1 MEIKLDPAPNPAITN
16 ALNGTEMR
24 RSLETVIHT
33 AQMLF
38 QAKVAKRSGDLA
50 ASARTSVHRGGI
62 KEDRLVA
69 DLIVGGQGP
78 RGTVDYSAS
87 HEFGTEEQHGQN
99 DAARLAGE
107 APIDEHPGA
116 HDLNWVLGELHQW

>member
-33 AQMLF
+33 AQMLY
-38 QAKVAKRSGDLA
+38 QAKVAKRSAALA

-78 RGTVDYSAS
+78 RGTVAYGPS
-87 HEFGTEEQHGQN
+87 HEFGTEEQHGEN

-116 HDLNWVLGELHQW
+116 HDLNWVLEELHQW